1 VRPRNRAL
9 ACAFLG
15 LILLAAV
22 AGVWAVRAAG
32 DVGPPAQVLWQN
44 RPIGA
49 VPLAVL
55 GDSNSHSFQ
64 DGLVF
69 RPGDGSRGG
78 DFHARTLGWVDGL
91 ARLRGHELDPGPRLV
106 WGSSGR
112 ISSARRALGLPV
124 GRIPI
129 KEDYLY
135 NFANSGADCNSLTS
149 GPFRQAPRLA
159 ALMDKEPERWRDGV
173 VVIFIGVNDWMRTL
187 DLQVRNPAAPELD
200 AVIARCTRRIAE
212 AMSML
217 RERQPALRFLVIGMG
232 NVANDPGNS
241 DKFRSA
247 LQMRNLRIAL
257 ERFNASMR
265 GLVDETLRTAF
276 LDQEAW
282 FHGLWGD
289 RDANGQPR
297 YKTVT
302 IGDGFKVT
310 NTTGDDP
317 HNAMLVDGHAGTVA
331 NALLLQAI
339 VGRLREAFDLPVTP
353 VGDDELWRYLQ
364 PLVAPN
370 GGVKGSGS

>member
-1 VRPRNRAL
+1 MRPRNWAV

-15 LILLAAV
+15 LALLAGAV
-22 AGVWAVRAAG
+22 AAWAVLAAH
-32 DVGPPAQVLWQN
+32 DVGPPAQVFKEN
-44 RPIGA
+44 RPAGA

-91 ARLRGHELDPGPRLV
+91 ARLRGQELDLGPRLI
-106 WGSSGR
+106 WGSDGR
-112 ISSARRALGLPV
+112 ISSVRRVLGLPV

-159 ALMDKEPERWRDGV
+159 ALMDKEPERWRNGV
-173 VVIFIGVNDWMRTL
+173 VVIFIGVNDWIRAL
-187 DLQVRNPAAPELD
+187 DLQLRDPGAPELD
-200 AVIARCTRRIAE
+200 TVIVRCTRRIAE
-212 AMSML
+212 SMSML
-217 RERQPALRFLVIGMG
+217 RERQPGLRFLVIGLD
-232 NVANDPGNS
+232 NPANDPSNA

-247 LQMRNLRIAL
+247 VQMQNLRVAL
-257 ERFNASMR
+257 ARFNAS
-265 GLVDETLRTAF
+265 LREMIDNTPGAAYF
-276 LDQEAW
+276 DQDAW

-289 RDANGQPR
+289 RDAQGQPR
-297 YKTVT
+297 YRAVT
-302 IGDGFKVT
+302 IGNGFKVT
-310 NTTGDDP
+310 NTKGDDP
-317 HNAMLVDGHAGTVA
+317 HNVLLDDGHAGTVT

-339 VGRLREAFDLPVTP
+339 IGRMREAFGIPVTP
-353 VGDDELWRYLQ
+353 IGDDELWRYLQ
-364 PLVAPN
+364 PLVAPD
-370 GGVKGSGS
+370 GVKGSGS